1 MASTSPSAATPDD
14 RGRPSR
20 FEGAG
25 IPLDPYVPAGL
36 TIAAGFAWRIL
47 LVVALGFGIFTVLA
61 HFSQLSVP
69 VAMAVLLTA
78 MLYPLRQIMVNRWHW
93 NNFAAAAASLVVMF
107 LVVAA
112 LLTLVGT
119 QVAIQWPSLVHEFVA
134 GFSALVEWVGSLPLG
149 IDQSQLNTWVDQG
162 LAWLQSQASALAG
175 AAASV
180 GTAFGHFFAGVGTAL
195 FAAFFFVAQGRGIF
209 RGTVQVIIPGLYR
222 HRVDAASRAGWESLV
237 AYMRAA
243 IIVAGIDALGVAG
256 IATLLGVP
264 LGMALFAL
272 TWIVCLIPI
281 VGAIIAGTVAVS
293 LALVSVGWVAA
304 VLMLVG
310 TILVMTIES
319 HFLQPLVMG
328 KAVDI
333 HPLAILLGITAGS
346 VISGI
351 LGALLAIPI
360 LAFGVAFFRSLRQPL
375 PLAEM
380 AEEAE
385 AEEAALEGK
394 EESAE
399 TAEESAE
406 TGSGESQE

>member
-1 MASTSPSAATPDD
+1 MASSTPLPDFGGNEANQAPAD
-14 RGRPSR
+14 R
-20 FEGAG
+20 

-47 LVVALGFGIFTVLA
+47 VVAAFAVGVFVVLSY
-61 HFSQLSVP
+61 FSEIAVP
-69 VAMAVLLTA
+69 VAIAVLLTA
-78 MLYPLRQIMVNRWHW
+78 MLYPLTQRMIQRWHW
-93 NNFAAAAASLVVMF
+93 NKFAAAAASLVVLF
-107 LVVAA
+107 LIVGV

-119 QVAIQWPSLVHEFVA
+119 QVASQWPSLVDQFAA
-134 GFSALVEWVGSLPLG
+134 GFSALVAWIGSLPLG
-149 IDQSQLNTWVDQG
+149 IDTDQLNTWVDTG
-162 LAWLQSQASALAG
+162 LTWLQSQASALAA

-180 GTAFGHFFAGVGTAL
+180 GTAFGHFFAGLGIAL
-195 FAAFFFVAQGRGIF
+195 FATFFFAAEGRGIF
-209 RGTVQVIIPGLYR
+209 SGAVGVLMPRMYQR
-222 HRVDAASRAGWESLV
+222 RADEASRHGWASLV
-237 AYMRAA
+237 SYMRSAV
-243 IIVAGIDALGVAG
+243 IVAGIDAIGVAG

-272 TWIVCLIPI
+272 TWIVCFIPI

-293 LALVSVGWVAA
+293 LALVSQGPLAA

-333 HPLAILLGITAGS
+333 HPLAILLGITAGG

-360 LAFGVAFFRSLRQPL
+360 LAFGVAFFRALRQPL
-375 PLAEM
+375 PLEDM
-380 AEEAE
+380 AEQAE
-385 AEEAALEGK
+385 QRVADAVTGEEPGPSEV
-394 EESAE
+394 E
-399 TAEESAE
+399 
-406 TGSGESQE
+406 SGESQE